1 MTEQNNRHTRKV
13 TISRSGGH
21 KAEPADTTHS
31 GRRVVAV
38 RLRNDSEQ
46 KPRPL
51 DVLSGAVEALKPQ
64 VPPAEDNSPEA
75 DQLVETEVNTDSE
88 EAAAVEVA
96 AENTVSEETAAEVP
110 DEPLGTESADT
121 AGDEPQKD
129 SGEPADDAE
138 DTAKACDYANSPSAD
153 ETDADPSADG
163 QAVAEDACA
172 EVQDITDGQ
181 PEDACVEADAPD
193 DDPSGLEETADQSDE
208 PADDRTE
215 SEETADDSAQPEM
228 AAAEAPDNDEGDTA
242 FVICDVMSAS
252 VTEGGSDTPAAEDEP
267 SDNTYDEAGFA
278 ADGEE
283 ADNGGESEDDEE
295 YDADEDDEPEDVPS
309 RYVPEKWYIPQRWAD
324 IGLPR
329 KIVMGLSVALFLFS
343 CLPLFVG
350 VLSPGMLPPV
360 MIAAFFFLC
369 ALYWPL
375 IDSCET
381 TWGNVLIAVVAVCV
395 LAGVTYLSFVSG
407 KMISASTNTLPENR
421 SDVTVVVLGCKIR
434 GDQPSR
440 MLKARLDTA
449 GEFLLEHPQAHCIV
463 TGGMGADEEYPEALV
478 MKNYLV
484 DMGVSPMRIVME
496 TKSTSTLENITNAAA
511 MAEQYNCHERFLI
524 VTDRF
529 HQYRA
534 MRTANNLG
542 IVSYALNVETEWY
555 LVMPYWF
562 REMVAVT
569 RDWLTT

>member
-1 MTEQNNRHTRKV
+1 VADQNNRHTRKV

-21 KAEPADTTHS
+21 KSEPADTTAHS

-51 DVLSGAVEALKPQ
+51 DVLSEAAEAMKPQ
-64 VPPAEDNSPEA
+64 APLAEDISPEA
-75 DQLVETEVNTDSE
+75 DQPVDTEVNTDSE
-88 EAAAVEVA
+88 EAAAVEDA
-96 AENTVSEETAAEVP
+96 AEDTVEAETAGKS
-110 DEPLGTESADT
+110 DEPLDTDAAD
-121 AGDEPQKD
+121 AAEDEPQED
-129 SGEPADDAE
+129 IGEPADDSSEPEEAADDAE
-138 DTAKACDYANSPSAD
+138 DTPEADEDAPAEACGSTEDTADSDDADGLSAD
-153 ETDADPSADG
+153 ASDAEPSADG
-163 QAVAEDACA
+163 LD
-172 EVQDITDGQ
+172 TG
-181 PEDACVEADAPD
+181 EDACVEVQDAAGEQSDGDAAEPD
-193 DDPSGLEETADQSDE
+193 SVVSERDEETI
-208 PADDRTE
+208 PA
-215 SEETADDSAQPEM
+215 
-228 AAAEAPDNDEGDTA
+228 DNDEGDTA
-242 FVICDVMSAS
+242 VVICDVMSARI
-252 VTEGGSDTPAAEDEP
+252 TEEGSDAPAAEDESP
-267 SDNTYDEAGFA
+267 DDTYDESVYA
-278 ADGEE
+278 ADGDE

-295 YDADEDDEPEDVPS
+295 YDTDEDDDPEEAPS
-309 RYVPEKWYIPQRWAD
+309 RSVPEKWYIPQRWAD

-350 VLSPGMLPPV
+350 VLSPGMLPPM

-407 KMISASTNTLPENR
+407 KMISASTNTLPEDR

-478 MKNYLV
+478 MKNYLA

-534 MRTANNLG
+534 MRTANDLG

-562 REMVAVT
+562 REMAAVT
-569 RDWLTT
+569 RDWLTA